1 MSIVVIIPYYN
12 ESSTI
17 EVTLDSL
24 KNQTLTPD
32 SVLLVDSGSTD
43 NTSNIINNWIKNYNM
58 KYFKNIFSGRMS
70 PSSSINYGIKKS
82 DEDIIAYIDCGLD
95 IPYKWIESSLD
106 IMKNQ
111 NADVVSSKIYTAG
124 IDMIDKSFIAQTYGF
139 EKKSLCLPG
148 SLIKRNVFSQIGLL
162 LENVRA
168 SYDTDFVNKLHLNNF
183 KRTINEAITIK
194 YLGFN
199 YTNSLIS
206 GAEKVYLYSQDGWYA
221 KGDNKPIIYLVLT
234 ISIAFLFLFSFETFI
249 FFVITYIILRS
260 LIIPISKSKKSL
272 KLIKSKNFFYLPIS
286 GFIIDSARSIGYI
299 KAFFSNLRK
308 S

>member
-1 MSIVVIIPYYN
+1 MDY
-12 ESSTI
+12 
-17 EVTLDSL
+17 
-24 KNQTLTPD
+24 
-32 SVLLVDSGSTD
+32 
-43 NTSNIINNWIKNYNM
+43 
-58 KYFKNIFSGRMS
+58 
-70 PSSSINYGIKKS
+70 
-82 DEDIIAYIDCGLD
+82 
-95 IPYKWIESSLD
+95 
-106 IMKNQ
+106 
-111 NADVVSSKIYTAG
+111 
-124 IDMIDKSFIAQTYGF
+124 
-139 EKKSLCLPG
+139 
-148 SLIKRNVFSQIGLL
+148 
-162 LENVRA
+162 
-168 SYDTDFVNKLHLNNF
+168 FVNDKLHLNNF

-272 KLIKSKNFFYLPIS
+272 KLIKSKNFFYLLIS